1 MSLFVEILSS
11 VTLPIVLL
19 MALGWLVQKRLEL
32 NVRTLSRLLL
42 NVILPFAL
50 FHFLTSAELPLRD
63 SWPTVWFTVLQFV
76 VLTAIG
82 WGIAILCRLPRDVLP
97 VVAVAMA
104 FANTGN
110 FGLPVAQ
117 LSFPPDYLLHQT
129 LIVSLHSVLI
139 IPFGVMALARR
150 NGGVMQSLRA
160 LVYSPMIIAVA
171 LGLLVKGLGLELPKL
186 ITHPVGIIAGAY
198 IAIALFTLGA
208 QLAETRF
215 SLSHGP
221 VWLAVFLKLLVAP
234 LLTWGAVLLMGFE
247 PQLADLLVVA
257 SAAPVGLLLA
267 IFCTDYDRA
276 PDAAGAMVLV
286 STILSPLT
294 VTAWIVLMRLA

>member
-1 MSLFVEILSS
+1 MNLFIEILTT
-11 VTLPIVLL
+11 VTLPIVVL
-19 MALGWLVQKRLEL
+19 MGLGWLVRKRLEL

-42 NVILPFAL
+42 NVILPCAL
-50 FHFLTSAELPLRD
+50 FHFLTKAELPLAE

-76 VLTAIG
+76 FLTAVG
-82 WGIAILCRLPRDVLP
+82 WGIASLCRLPQDIRP
-97 VVAVAMA
+97 VVAVAVA

-117 LSFPPDYLLHQT
+117 LAFPPDYLLHQT

-139 IPFGVMALARR
+139 IPFGVMALASR
-150 NGGVMQSLRA
+150 NGGLLQSIRA
-160 LVYSPMIIAVA
+160 LIFSPMIIGVA
-171 LGLLVKGLGLELPKL
+171 LGLLVKGFEISLPR
-186 ITHPVGIIAGAY
+186 IVTHPVELVAGAY

-221 VWLAVFLKLLVAP
+221 VWLVVALKLLLAP
-234 LLTWGAVLLMGFE
+234 LLTWGAMYAFNFE

-286 STILSPLT
+286 STVLSPLT
-294 VTAWIVLMRLA
+294 VTAWIVLMRLT